1 MRERTNTALHPFTPA
16 QSSFMEEHYGLLK
29 WFLSFRWI
37 DQGKSSR
44 SFESIPFSFLE
55 KEELYDV
62 ALDGYMRAVQQYD
75 ERPELREYSFTTVAV
90 NAMRW
95 ELLRLIR
102 KEARRRSRM
111 NRDSSAYEAAL
122 RFLSD
127 ASVSGEAYETAEANE
142 LWDRTRKLVTVRQG
156 NVLRLRSFGHTYA
169 EIAERSGMNSKAV
182 DNCLYRTRKK
192 LRLRL
197 AA

>member
-1 MRERTNTALHPFTPA
+1 MRERKNTALHPFTPE
-16 QSSFMEEHYGLLK
+16 QSRFMEEHYGLLR
-29 WFLSFRWI
+29 WFLSFRWVKK
-37 DQGKSSR
+37 QAR
-44 SFESIPFSFLE
+44 EEIPFSLLE
-55 KEELYDV
+55 KEDIYDA

-75 ERPELREYSFTTVAV
+75 ERPELRKYSFTTVAV

-95 ELLRLIR
+95 ELLGLIR

-111 NRDSSAYEAAL
+111 NQDSSAYEAAL
-122 RFLSD
+122 RFLSV

-169 EIAERSGMNSKAV
+169 EIAERSGMDRKAV

-192 LRLRL
+192 LRLQL

>member
-1 MRERTNTALHPFTPA
+1 MRERTNTALHPFTPE
-16 QSSFMEEHYGLLK
+16 QSRFMEEHYGLLK

-37 DQGKSSR
+37 DQGKSSH
-44 SFESIPFSFLE
+44 SSESIPFSFLE
-55 KEELYDV
+55 KEDIYDA

-95 ELLRLIR
+95 ELLRHIR

-111 NRDSSAYEAAL
+111 NQDSSAYEAAL
-122 RFLSD
+122 HFLSD

>member
-1 MRERTNTALHPFTPA
+1 MSEITNTALHPFTPA
-16 QSSFMEEHYGLLK
+16 QSRFMEEHYGLLK
-29 WFLSFRWI
+29 WFLSFRWVN
-37 DQGKSSR
+37 QKNACRSS
-44 SFESIPFSFLE
+44 EEVPFSFLE
-55 KEELYDV
+55 KEDIYDA

-75 ERPELREYSFTTVAV
+75 ERPELRRYSFTAVAV

-95 ELLRLIR
+95 ELLGLIR
-102 KEARRRSRM
+102 KEARRSKL
-111 NRDSSAYEAAL
+111 NQDSSAYEAAL

-127 ASVSGEAYETAEANE
+127 ASVSGEAYEAAEFSE
-142 LWDRTRKLVTVRQG
+142 LWDKTKKLVTVRQG

-169 EIAERSGMNSKAV
+169 EIAERSGMDRKAV

-192 LRLRL
+192 LRVQL

>member
-1 MRERTNTALHPFTPA
+1 MRERTNIALHPFTPA
-16 QSSFMEEHYGLLK
+16 QSSFMEEHYSLLK

-37 DQGKSSR
+37 DQEKSNR
-44 SFESIPFSFLE
+44 SSESIPFSFLE
-55 KEELYDV
+55 KEDIYDA

-75 ERPELREYSFTTVAV
+75 ERPELRRYSFTTVAV

-95 ELLRLIR
+95 ELLGLIR
-102 KEARRRSRM
+102 KEARRSKL
-111 NRDSSAYEAAL
+111 NQDSSAYEAAL

-127 ASVSGEAYETAEANE
+127 ASVSGEAYEAAEFSE
-142 LWDRTRKLVTVRQG
+142 LWDKTKKLVTVRQG

-169 EIAERSGMNSKAV
+169 EIAERSDMNPKAV

>member
-1 MRERTNTALHPFTPA
+1 MNERTNTALHPFTPE
-16 QSSFMEEHYGLLK
+16 QSKLMEEHYGLLQ
-29 WFLSFRWI
+29 WFLSFRWVKR
-37 DQGKSSR
+37 QSH
-44 SFESIPFSFLE
+44 EEIPFSLLE
-55 KEELYDV
+55 KEDVYDA

-95 ELLRLIR
+95 ELLGLVR
-102 KEARRRSRM
+102 KEAKRRSRL
-111 NRDSSAYEAAL
+111 NQDDGAYETAL
-122 RFLSD
+122 RLLSD
-127 ASVSGEAYETAEANE
+127 TPIFGEAYETVEAKE
-142 LWDRTRKLVTVRQG
+142 LWDKTRKLVTVRQG

-169 EIAERSGMNSKAV
+169 EIAERSGMDHKAV
-182 DNCLYRTRKK
+182 DNCLFRARKK

>member
-1 MRERTNTALHPFTPA
+1 MNGKNNTALHPFTPA
-16 QSSFMEEHYGLLK
+16 QSKFMEEHYSLLE
-29 WFLSFRWI
+29 WFLSFRWLKR
-37 DQGKSSR
+37 QLHEEPS
-44 SFESIPFSFLE
+44 FSFLE
-55 KEELYDV
+55 KEDLYDA

-75 ERPELREYSFTTVAV
+75 ERPELQKYSFTTVAV

-95 ELLRLIR
+95 ELLGLIR
-102 KEARRRSRM
+102 KEARRRSRL
-111 NRDSSAYEAAL
+111 NQDNSAYEAAL
-122 RFLSD
+122 RFLSN

-169 EIAERSGMNSKAV
+169 EIAERSGMDPKAV

-192 LRLRL
+192 LRLRP

>member
-1 MRERTNTALHPFTPA
+1 MRERKNIALHPFTPE
-16 QSSFMEEHYGLLK
+16 QSRFMEEHYGLLR
-29 WFLSFRWI
+29 WFLSFRWV
-37 DQGKSSR
+37 KKR
-44 SFESIPFSFLE
+44 AREEIPFSLLE
-55 KEELYDV
+55 KEDVYDA

-75 ERPELREYSFTTVAV
+75 ERPELQKYSFITVAV

-95 ELLRLIR
+95 ELLGLIR

-111 NRDSSAYEAAL
+111 SQDIA
-122 RFLSD
+122 
-127 ASVSGEAYETAEANE
+127 AYETALSLLANAPVSEEPYEAAEAGE
-142 LWDRTRKLVTVRQG
+142 LWDRTKKLVTIRQG

-169 EIAERSGMNSKAV
+169 EIAERSGMDRKAV

-192 LRLRL
+192 LRLQL

>member
-1 MRERTNTALHPFTPA
+1 MSERTNTALHPFTPA
-16 QSSFMEEHYGLLK
+16 QSRFMKEHYGLLK
-29 WFLSFRWI
+29 WFLSFRWVN
-37 DQGKSSR
+37 QKNACRSS
-44 SFESIPFSFLE
+44 EEVPFSFLE
-55 KEELYDV
+55 KEDIYDA

-75 ERPELREYSFTTVAV
+75 ERPELRRYSFTAVAV

-95 ELLRLIR
+95 ELLGLIR
-102 KEARRRSRM
+102 KEARRSKL
-111 NRDSSAYEAAL
+111 NQDSSAYEAAL

-127 ASVSGEAYETAEANE
+127 ASVSGEAYEAAEFSE
-142 LWDRTRKLVTVRQG
+142 LWDKTKKLVTVRQG

-169 EIAERSGMNSKAV
+169 EIAERSGMDRKAV

-192 LRLRL
+192 LRVQL

>member
-29 WFLSFRWI
+29 WFLSFCWI
-37 DQGKSSR
+37 DQEKSSR
-44 SFESIPFSFLE
+44 SSESIPFSFLE
-55 KEELYDV
+55 KEDIYDA

-95 ELLRLIR
+95 ELLGLIR

-111 NRDSSAYEAAL
+111 NQDSSTYEAAL

-127 ASVSGEAYETAEANE
+127 ASVSGEAYEAAEFSE
-142 LWDRTRKLVTVRQG
+142 LWDKTKKLVTVRQG

-192 LRLRL
+192 LRVQL

>member
-44 SFESIPFSFLE
+44 SSESIPFSFLE
-55 KEELYDV
+55 KEDIYDA

-75 ERPELREYSFTTVAV
+75 ERPELREYSFTTVAMG
-90 NAMRW
+90 AMRW
-95 ELLRLIR
+95 ELLGLIR
-102 KEARRRSRM
+102 KEARRSKL
-111 NRDSSAYEAAL
+111 NQDSSAYEAAL

-127 ASVSGEAYETAEANE
+127 ASVSGEAYEAAEFSE
-142 LWDRTRKLVTVRQG
+142 LWDKTKKLVTVRQG

-169 EIAERSGMNSKAV
+169 EIAERSGMNPKAV

>member
-1 MRERTNTALHPFTPA
+1 MRERINAALHPFTPA
-16 QSSFMEEHYGLLK
+16 QSKFMEEHYGLLK
-29 WFLSFRWI
+29 WFLSFRWM

-44 SFESIPFSFLE
+44 SSENTPFSFLE
-55 KEELYDV
+55 KEDIYD
-62 ALDGYMRAVQQYD
+62 ATLDGYMRAVQQYD

-90 NAMRW
+90 NTMRW
-95 ELLRLIR
+95 ELLGLIR
-102 KEARRRSRM
+102 KEARRRSRL
-111 NRDSSAYEAAL
+111 NQDSSAYEAAL
-122 RFLSD
+122 RFLSN

-169 EIAERSGMNSKAV
+169 EIAERSGMDPKAV

-197 AA
+197 VA

>member
-55 KEELYDV
+55 KEELYDA

-122 RFLSD
+122 RFLYD

>member
-1 MRERTNTALHPFTPA
+1 MNERKNTALHPFTPK
-16 QSSFMEEHYGLLK
+16 QSKLMEEHYGLLQ
-29 WFLSFRWI
+29 WFLSFRWVKK
-37 DQGKSSR
+37 QPH
-44 SFESIPFSFLE
+44 EEIPFSLLE
-55 KEELYDV
+55 KEDLYDA

-95 ELLRLIR
+95 ELLGLVR
-102 KEARRRSRM
+102 KEARRRSRL
-111 NRDSSAYEAAL
+111 NQNGAAYETAL
-122 RFLSD
+122 RLLSD
-127 ASVSGEAYETAEANE
+127 TPVLGEAYETVEAKE
-142 LWDRTRKLVTVRQG
+142 LWDKTRKLVTVRQG

-169 EIAERSGMNSKAV
+169 EIAERSGMNPKAV

>member
-1 MRERTNTALHPFTPA
+1 MSERTNTALHPFTPA

-29 WFLSFRWI
+29 WFLSFRWVN
-37 DQGKSSR
+37 QKNACRSS
-44 SFESIPFSFLE
+44 EEVPFSFLE
-55 KEELYDV
+55 KEDIYDA

-75 ERPELREYSFTTVAV
+75 ERPELRRYSFTTVAV

-95 ELLRLIR
+95 ELLGLIR
-102 KEARRRSRM
+102 KEARRRSRL
-111 NRDSSAYEAAL
+111 NQDSSAYEAAL
-122 RFLSD
+122 HFLSD
-127 ASVSGEAYETAEANE
+127 ASVSGEAYEAAEFSE
-142 LWDRTRKLVTVRQG
+142 LWDKTKKLVTVRQR

-169 EIAERSGMNSKAV
+169 EIAERSGMDPKAV

>member
-1 MRERTNTALHPFTPA
+1 MSERTNNALHPFTPA

-29 WFLSFRWI
+29 WFLSFRWVN
-37 DQGKSSR
+37 QKNACRSS
-44 SFESIPFSFLE
+44 EEVPFSFLE
-55 KEELYDV
+55 KEDIYDA

-75 ERPELREYSFTTVAV
+75 ERPELRRYSFTAVAV

-95 ELLRLIR
+95 ELLGLIR
-102 KEARRRSRM
+102 KEARRRSRL
-111 NRDSSAYEAAL
+111 NQDSSAYEAAL
-122 RFLSD
+122 RMLSD
-127 ASVSGEAYETAEANE
+127 TPVSREAYETAEANE
-142 LWDRTRKLVTVRQG
+142 LLDKTRKLVTVRQG

-169 EIAERSGMNSKAV
+169 EIAERSGMNPKAV
-182 DNCLYRTRKK
+182 DNCLYRIRKK

>member
-1 MRERTNTALHPFTPA
+1 MSERTNTALHPFTPA
-16 QSSFMEEHYGLLK
+16 QSRFMKEHYGLLK
-29 WFLSFRWI
+29 WFLSFRWVN
-37 DQGKSSR
+37 QKNACRSS
-44 SFESIPFSFLE
+44 EEVPFSFLE
-55 KEELYDV
+55 KEDIYDA

-75 ERPELREYSFTTVAV
+75 ERPELRRYSFTAVAV

-95 ELLRLIR
+95 ELLGLIR
-102 KEARRRSRM
+102 KEARRSKL
-111 NRDSSAYEAAL
+111 NQDSSAYEAAL

-169 EIAERSGMNSKAV
+169 EIAERSGMDRKAV

-192 LRLRL
+192 LRVQL

>member
-1 MRERTNTALHPFTPA
+1 MEKNNTALHPFTPA
-16 QSSFMEEHYGLLK
+16 QSRFMEEHYGLLK
-29 WFLSFRWI
+29 WFLSFRWVN
-37 DQGKSSR
+37 QKNACRSS
-44 SFESIPFSFLE
+44 EEVPFSFLE
-55 KEELYDV
+55 KEDIYDA

-75 ERPELREYSFTTVAV
+75 ERPELRRYSFTAVAMG
-90 NAMRW
+90 AMRW
-95 ELLRLIR
+95 ELLGLIR
-102 KEARRRSRM
+102 KEARRSKL
-111 NRDSSAYEAAL
+111 NQDSSAYEAAL

-127 ASVSGEAYETAEANE
+127 ASVSGEAYEAAEFSE
-142 LWDRTRKLVTVRQG
+142 LWDKTKKLVTVRQG

-169 EIAERSGMNSKAV
+169 EIAERSGMNPKAV

>member
-37 DQGKSSR
+37 DQGKSSH
-44 SFESIPFSFLE
+44 SSESIPFSFLE
-55 KEELYDV
+55 KEDIYDA

-75 ERPELREYSFTTVAV
+75 ERPELQKYSFTTVAV

-95 ELLRLIR
+95 ELLGLIR
-102 KEARRRSRM
+102 KEARRRSRL
-111 NRDSSAYEAAL
+111 NQDSSAYETAL
-122 RFLSD
+122 RRLADTPVF
-127 ASVSGEAYETAEANE
+127 GEAHETAKAQE
-142 LWDRTRKLVTVRQG
+142 LWDRTKRLVTVRQG

-169 EIAERSGMNSKAV
+169 EIAERSGMDRKAV

-192 LRLRL
+192 LRVQL

>member
-37 DQGKSSR
+37 DQGKSSH
-44 SFESIPFSFLE
+44 SSESIPFSFLE
-55 KEELYDV
+55 KEDIYDA

-75 ERPELREYSFTTVAV
+75 ERPELQKYSFTTVAV

-95 ELLRLIR
+95 ELLGLIR
-102 KEARRRSRM
+102 KEARRRSRL
-111 NRDSSAYEAAL
+111 NQDSSAYETAL
-122 RFLSD
+122 RRLADTPVF
-127 ASVSGEAYETAEANE
+127 GEAHETAKAQE
-142 LWDRTRKLVTVRQG
+142 LWDRTKRLVTVRQG

>member
-1 MRERTNTALHPFTPA
+1 MSERTNNALHPFTPA

-29 WFLSFRWI
+29 WFLSFRWVN
-37 DQGKSSR
+37 QKNACRSS
-44 SFESIPFSFLE
+44 EEVPFSFLE
-55 KEELYDV
+55 KEDIYDA

-75 ERPELREYSFTTVAV
+75 ERPELRRYSFTAVAV

-95 ELLRLIR
+95 ELLGLIR
-102 KEARRRSRM
+102 KEARRRSRL
-111 NRDSSAYEAAL
+111 NQDSSAYEAAL
-122 RFLSD
+122 RMLSD
-127 ASVSGEAYETAEANE
+127 TPVSREAYETAEANE
-142 LWDRTRKLVTVRQG
+142 LLDKTRKLVTVRQG

-169 EIAERSGMNSKAV
+169 EIAERSGMAPKAV
-182 DNCLYRTRKK
+182 DNCWYRTRKK

>member
-1 MRERTNTALHPFTPA
+1 MSERTNNALHPFTPA

-29 WFLSFRWI
+29 WFLSFRWVN
-37 DQGKSSR
+37 QKNAYRSS
-44 SFESIPFSFLE
+44 EEAPFSFLE
-55 KEELYDV
+55 KEDIYDA

-95 ELLRLIR
+95 ELLGLIR
-102 KEARRRSRM
+102 KEARRRSRL
-111 NRDSSAYEAAL
+111 NQDNSAYEAAL

-127 ASVSGEAYETAEANE
+127 ASVSGEAYEAAEFSE
-142 LWDRTRKLVTVRQG
+142 LWDKTKKLVTVRQG

-169 EIAERSGMNSKAV
+169 EIAERSGMDPKTV

-192 LRLRL
+192 LRVQL

>member
-1 MRERTNTALHPFTPA
+1 MRERKNTALHPFTPE
-16 QSSFMEEHYGLLK
+16 QSRFMEEHYGLLR
-29 WFLSFRWI
+29 WFLSFRWVKK
-37 DQGKSSR
+37 QAR
-44 SFESIPFSFLE
+44 EEIPFSLLE
-55 KEELYDV
+55 KEDVYDA

-75 ERPELREYSFTTVAV
+75 ERPELQKYSFTTVAV

-95 ELLRLIR
+95 ELLGLIR

-111 NRDSSAYEAAL
+111 NQDSSTYEAAL
-122 RFLSD
+122 RFLSV

-142 LWDRTRKLVTVRQG
+142 LWDRTKKLVTVRQG

-169 EIAERSGMNSKAV
+169 EIAERSGMDRKAV

-192 LRLRL
+192 LRLQL
-197 AA
+197 VA

>member
-55 KEELYDV
+55 KEELYDA

-75 ERPELREYSFTTVAV
+75 ERPELRRYSFTTVAMG
-90 NAMRW
+90 AMRW
-95 ELLRLIR
+95 ELLGLIR
-102 KEARRRSRM
+102 REARRRSRM

>member
-1 MRERTNTALHPFTPA
+1 MRERKNTALHPFTPE
-16 QSSFMEEHYGLLK
+16 QSRFMEEHYGLLR
-29 WFLSFRWI
+29 WFLSFRWVKK
-37 DQGKSSR
+37 QAR
-44 SFESIPFSFLE
+44 EEIPFSLLE
-55 KEELYDV
+55 KEDVYDA

-75 ERPELREYSFTTVAV
+75 ERPELRKYSFTTVAV

-95 ELLRLIR
+95 ELLGLIR

-111 NRDSSAYEAAL
+111 NQDSSAYEAAL
-122 RFLSD
+122 RFLSV

-169 EIAERSGMNSKAV
+169 EIAERSGMDRKAV

-192 LRLRL
+192 LRLQL